1 MSCHLHYR
9 QTNRK
14 RTMILCAAALLLLI
28 AVGLDLAVGSS
39 AMPPSALLSALF
51 SGPDASDINST
62 IVWSL
67 RLPMTLTALFV
78 GTSLAMAG
86 LQIQNITQNAL
97 ASPSTLGITSAASFG
112 AALAISLG
120 LSVFGQFWLAT
131 ATSAL
136 FFALFVSFAIYFLS
150 ARRGMTPETVILAG
164 IVVNFFFLA
173 LQQVLI
179 YRSSPE
185 VAQIINGWTFGNL
198 ERASW
203 LAVGI
208 NALLTLLIAVFLLK
222 RSWVIT
228 ALTLGEERAMSLGI
242 AVKPLRI
249 ENFFLSALLI
259 AGAVAFIGTVS
270 FVGLV
275 APHIAKL
282 LLGEDQ
288 RFLLPGT
295 LLSGALLMVLSS
307 LFAKLISAGAII
319 PVGIITSLVGVPFLL
334 ALLVR
339 YSSRRFQ

>member
-1 MSCHLHYR
+1 
-9 QTNRK
+9 
-14 RTMILCAAALLLLI
+14 MILCAAALLLLI
-28 AVGLDLAVGSS
+28 AVGLDLAAGSS
-39 AMPPSALLSALF
+39 AMPLSDLVSALF
-51 SGPDASDINST
+51 SGPDASDINAT

-78 GTSLAMAG
+78 GTALAMAG

-120 LSVFGQFWLAT
+120 LSVLGQFWIAT
-131 ATSAL
+131 ATTAL
-136 FFALFVSFAIYFLS
+136 LFALFVSFAIYFLS

-203 LAVGI
+203 LAVGL
-208 NALLTLLIAVFLLK
+208 NAVMTLLIAVFLLK
-222 RSWVIT
+222 RSWAIT
-228 ALTLGEERAMSLGI
+228 ALTLGEERALSLGI
-242 AVKPLRI
+242 PVKHLRV
-249 ENFFLSALLI
+249 ETFFLSALLI

-275 APHIAKL
+275 APHIAKM

-339 YSSRRFQ
+339 YSSGRSQ

>member
-14 RTMILCAAALLLLI
+14 RMMILCAATVLLLI
-28 AVGLDLAVGSS
+28 TMVLDLAVGSS
-39 AMPPSALLSALF
+39 SLTVTALLDALLS
-51 SGPDASDINST
+51 GPEASDINAT

-67 RLPMTLTALFV
+67 RLPMTLTAFFV

-112 AALAISLG
+112 AALSICLG
-120 LSVFGQFWLAT
+120 LGVLGQFWIAT
-131 ATSAL
+131 AASAL

-179 YRSSPE
+179 YHSSPE

-203 LAVGI
+203 LAVAL
-208 NALLTLLIAVFLLK
+208 NAALTFCISLFLLR
-222 RSWVIT
+222 RSWAIT
-228 ALTLGEERAMSLGI
+228 VLTLGEERAMSLGI
-242 AVKPLRI
+242 AVKRLRI
-249 ENFFLSALLI
+249 ETFFLSALLI

-307 LFAKLISAGAII
+307 LLAKLISVGAII

-334 ALLVR
+334 ILLIR
-339 YSSRRFQ
+339 YSAGRAQ

>member
-249 ENFFLSALLI
+249 ETFFLSALLI

>member
-1 MSCHLHYR
+1 MSCHLHYK
-9 QTNRK
+9 QSNR
-14 RTMILCAAALLLLI
+14 RRSLILGAALVVLFL
-28 AVGLDLAVGSS
+28 AVVLDLCVGTSEVS
-39 AMPPSALLSALF
+39 LRGLLSAF
-51 SGPDASDINST
+51 SEGPDAQSIEGA
-62 IVWSL
+62 ILWQL

-78 GTSLAMAG
+78 GTSLGLAG
-86 LQIQNITQNAL
+86 LQIQNITQNPL

-112 AALAISLG
+112 AALSISLG
-120 LSVFGQFWLAT
+120 L
-131 ATSAL
+131 
-136 FFALFVSFAIYFLS
+136 VSFAIYFLS
-150 ARRGMTPETVILAG
+150 VKRSMTPETVILAG

-198 ERASW
+198 ERSSW
-203 LAVGI
+203 LAAGLSMI
-208 NALLTLLIAVFLLK
+208 LTMLCALFLLK
-222 RSWVIT
+222 RSWSLT
-228 ALTLGEERAMSLGI
+228 ALTLGEERAMSLGVP
-242 AVKPLRI
+242 VKRLRV
-249 ENFFLSALLI
+249 ETFFLSALLI
-259 AGAVAFIGTVS
+259 SGAVAFVGIIS

-307 LFAKLISAGAII
+307 LVAKLLSTGAVM

-334 ALLVR
+334 LLLVR
-339 YSSRRFQ
+339 HSARRAA

>member
-1 MSCHLHYR
+1 
-9 QTNRK
+9 
-14 RTMILCAAALLLLI
+14 MILCAAALLLLI

-39 AMPPSALLSALF
+39 AMPLSDLVSALF
-51 SGPDASDINST
+51 SGPDASDINAT

-78 GTSLAMAG
+78 GTALAMAG

-120 LSVFGQFWLAT
+120 LSVLGQFWIAT
-131 ATSAL
+131 ATTAL
-136 FFALFVSFAIYFLS
+136 LFALFVSFAIYFLS

-203 LAVGI
+203 LAVGL
-208 NALLTLLIAVFLLK
+208 NAVMTLLIAVFLLK
-222 RSWVIT
+222 RSWAIT
-228 ALTLGEERAMSLGI
+228 ALTLGEERALSLGI
-242 AVKPLRI
+242 PVKHLRV
-249 ENFFLSALLI
+249 ETFFLSALLI

-275 APHIAKL
+275 APHIAKM

-339 YSSRRFQ
+339 YSSGRSQ

>member
-14 RTMILCAAALLLLI
+14 RMMILCAATVLLLI
-28 AVGLDLAVGSS
+28 TMVLDLAVGSS
-39 AMPPSALLSALF
+39 SLTVTALLDALLS
-51 SGPDASDINST
+51 GPEASDINAT

-112 AALAISLG
+112 AALSISLG
-120 LSVFGQFWLAT
+120 LGVLGQFWIAT
-131 ATSAL
+131 AASAL

-179 YRSSPE
+179 YHSSPE

-203 LAVGI
+203 LAVAL
-208 NALLTLLIAVFLLK
+208 NAALTFCISLFLLR
-222 RSWVIT
+222 RSWAIT

-242 AVKPLRI
+242 AVKRLRI
-249 ENFFLSALLI
+249 ETFFLSALLI

-307 LFAKLISAGAII
+307 LLAKLISVGAVI

-334 ALLVR
+334 VLLIR
-339 YSSRRFQ
+339 YSAGRVQ

>member
-14 RTMILCAAALLLLI
+14 RMMILCAATVLLLI
-28 AVGLDLAVGSS
+28 TMVLDLAVGSS
-39 AMPPSALLSALF
+39 SLTVTALLDALLS
-51 SGPDASDINST
+51 GPEASDINAT

-112 AALAISLG
+112 AALSISLG
-120 LSVFGQFWLAT
+120 LGVLGQFWIAT
-131 ATSAL
+131 AASAL

-179 YRSSPE
+179 YHSSPE

-203 LAVGI
+203 LAVAL
-208 NALLTLLIAVFLLK
+208 NAALTFCISLFLLR
-222 RSWVIT
+222 RSWAIT

-242 AVKPLRI
+242 AVKRLRI
-249 ENFFLSALLI
+249 ETFFLSALLI

-307 LFAKLISAGAII
+307 LLAKLISVGAII

-334 ALLVR
+334 ILLIR
-339 YSSRRFQ
+339 YSARRAQ

>member
-1 MSCHLHYR
+1 
-9 QTNRK
+9 
-14 RTMILCAAALLLLI
+14 MILCAAALLLLI
-28 AVGLDLAVGSS
+28 AMGLDLAVGSS
-39 AMPPSALLSALF
+39 AMPLSDLVSALF
-51 SGPDASDINST
+51 SGPDASDINAT

-78 GTSLAMAG
+78 GTALAMAG

-120 LSVFGQFWLAT
+120 LSVLGQFWIAT
-131 ATSAL
+131 ATTAL
-136 FFALFVSFAIYFLS
+136 LFALFVSFAIYFLS

-203 LAVGI
+203 LAVGL
-208 NALLTLLIAVFLLK
+208 NAVMTLLIAVFLLK
-222 RSWVIT
+222 RSWAIT
-228 ALTLGEERAMSLGI
+228 ALTLGEERALSLGI
-242 AVKPLRI
+242 PVKHLRV
-249 ENFFLSALLI
+249 ETFFLSALLI

-275 APHIAKL
+275 APHIAKM

-339 YSSRRFQ
+339 YSSGRSQ

>member
-9 QTNRK
+9 QTNHK
-14 RTMILCAAALLLLI
+14 RTIILCAAVLLLLVT
-28 AVGLDLAVGSS
+28 VGLDLAVGSS
-39 AMPPSALLSALF
+39 SMPPSALMSAIF
-51 SGPDASDINST
+51 SGPGASDINAT

-120 LSVFGQFWLAT
+120 LSVLGQFWIAT

-136 FFALFVSFAIYFLS
+136 IFALFVSFAIYFLS

-203 LAVGI
+203 LAVGL
-208 NALLTLLIAVFLLK
+208 NAVLTLLIAIFLLK
-222 RSWVIT
+222 RSWEIT

-242 AVKPLRI
+242 AVKRLRI
-249 ENFFLSALLI
+249 ETFFLSALLI

-295 LLSGALLMVLSS
+295 LLAGALLMVLSS

-334 ALLVR
+334 VLLIR
-339 YSSRRFQ
+339 YSSGRSQ

>member
-1 MSCHLHYR
+1 M
-9 QTNRK
+9 
-14 RTMILCAAALLLLI
+14 LLVAI
-28 AVGLDLAVGSS
+28 GLDLAVGSS
-39 AMPPSALLSALF
+39 SMPMDVLMGALF
-51 SGPDASDINST
+51 SGPHASDINST

-120 LSVFGQFWLAT
+120 LSVFGQFWIAT
-131 ATSAL
+131 AASAL
-136 FFALFVSFAIYFLS
+136 SFALFVSFAIYFLS

-173 LQQVLI
+173 LQQILI

-203 LAVGI
+203 LAVSL
-208 NALLTLLIAVFLLK
+208 NATLTLFIAIFLLK
-222 RSWVIT
+222 RSWTIT
-228 ALTLGEERAMSLGI
+228 ALTLGEERATSLGI
-242 AVKPLRI
+242 AVKRLRVQT
-249 ENFFLSALLI
+249 FFLSALLI
-259 AGAVAFIGTVS
+259 AGAVAFIGTIS

-307 LFAKLISAGAII
+307 LLAKLISAGAII

-334 ALLVR
+334 TLLIR
-339 YSSRRFQ
+339 YSGRRSQ

>member
-1 MSCHLHYR
+1 
-9 QTNRK
+9 
-14 RTMILCAAALLLLI
+14 MILCAAALLLLI

-39 AMPPSALLSALF
+39 AMPLSDLVSALF
-51 SGPDASDINST
+51 SGPDASDINAT

-67 RLPMTLTALFV
+67 RLPMTLTALFL
-78 GTSLAMAG
+78 GTALAMAG

-120 LSVFGQFWLAT
+120 LSVLGQFWIAT
-131 ATSAL
+131 ATAAL

-150 ARRGMTPETVILAG
+150 ARRGMPPETVILAG

-203 LAVGI
+203 LAVGL
-208 NALLTLLIAVFLLK
+208 NAVLTFLIAVFLLK
-222 RSWVIT
+222 RSWAIT
-228 ALTLGEERAMSLGI
+228 ALTLGEERALSLGI
-242 AVKPLRI
+242 PVKRLRI
-249 ENFFLSALLI
+249 ETFFLSALLI

-275 APHIAKL
+275 APHIAKM

-339 YSSRRFQ
+339 YSSGRSQ

>member
-1 MSCHLHYR
+1 
-9 QTNRK
+9 
-14 RTMILCAAALLLLI
+14 MILCAAALLLLI

-39 AMPPSALLSALF
+39 AMPLSDLVSALF
-51 SGPDASDINST
+51 SGPDASDINAT

-67 RLPMTLTALFV
+67 RLPMTLTALFL
-78 GTSLAMAG
+78 GTALAMAG

-120 LSVFGQFWLAT
+120 LSVLGQFWIAT
-131 ATSAL
+131 ATAAL

-203 LAVGI
+203 LAVGL
-208 NALLTLLIAVFLLK
+208 NAVLTFLIAVFLLK
-222 RSWVIT
+222 RSWAIT
-228 ALTLGEERAMSLGI
+228 ALTLGEERALSLGI
-242 AVKPLRI
+242 PVKHLRV
-249 ENFFLSALLI
+249 ETFFLSALLI

-275 APHIAKL
+275 APHIAKM

-339 YSSRRFQ
+339 YSSGRSQ

>member
-222 RSWVIT
+222 RSWAIT

-249 ENFFLSALLI
+249 ETFFLSALLI

>member
-1 MSCHLHYR
+1 
-9 QTNRK
+9 
-14 RTMILCAAALLLLI
+14 MILCAAALLLLI

-39 AMPPSALLSALF
+39 AMPLSDLINALF
-51 SGPDASDINST
+51 GGPDASDINAT

-120 LSVFGQFWLAT
+120 LSVLGQFWIAT
-131 ATSAL
+131 ATAAL

-203 LAVGI
+203 LAVGL
-208 NALLTLLIAVFLLK
+208 NAVMTLLIAVFLLK
-222 RSWVIT
+222 RSWAIT
-228 ALTLGEERAMSLGI
+228 ALTLGEERALSLGI
-242 AVKPLRI
+242 PVKRLRI
-249 ENFFLSALLI
+249 ETFFLSALLI

-275 APHIAKL
+275 APHIAKM

-334 ALLVR
+334 VLLVR
-339 YSSRRFQ
+339 YSMRRSQ

>member
-1 MSCHLHYR
+1 MHYR
-9 QTNRK
+9 QTNHK
-14 RTMILCAAALLLLI
+14 RTIILCVAVLLLLVT
-28 AVGLDLAVGSS
+28 VGLDLAVGSS
-39 AMPPSALLSALF
+39 SMPPSALMSAIF
-51 SGPDASDINST
+51 SGPDASDINAT

-120 LSVFGQFWLAT
+120 LSVLGQFWIAT

-136 FFALFVSFAIYFLS
+136 IFALFVSFAIYFLS

-203 LAVGI
+203 LAVGL
-208 NALLTLLIAVFLLK
+208 NAVLTLLIAIFLLK
-222 RSWVIT
+222 RSWEIT

-242 AVKPLRI
+242 AVKRLRI
-249 ENFFLSALLI
+249 ETFFLSALLI

-295 LLSGALLMVLSS
+295 LLAGALLMVLSS

-334 ALLVR
+334 ALLIR
-339 YSSRRFQ
+339 YSSGRSQ

>member
-1 MSCHLHYR
+1 
-9 QTNRK
+9 
-14 RTMILCAAALLLLI
+14 MILCAAALLLLI

-39 AMPPSALLSALF
+39 AMPLSDLVSALF
-51 SGPDASDINST
+51 SGPDASDINAT

-78 GTSLAMAG
+78 GTALAMAG

-120 LSVFGQFWLAT
+120 LSVLGQFWIAT
-131 ATSAL
+131 ATTAL
-136 FFALFVSFAIYFLS
+136 LFALFVSFAIYFLS

-203 LAVGI
+203 LAVGL
-208 NALLTLLIAVFLLK
+208 NAVMTLLIAVFLLK
-222 RSWVIT
+222 RSWAIT
-228 ALTLGEERAMSLGI
+228 ALTLGEERALSLGI
-242 AVKPLRI
+242 PVKRLRI
-249 ENFFLSALLI
+249 ETFFLSALLI

-275 APHIAKL
+275 APHIAKM

-334 ALLVR
+334 VLLVR
-339 YSSRRFQ
+339 YSMRRSQ

>member
-1 MSCHLHYR
+1 
-9 QTNRK
+9 
-14 RTMILCAAALLLLI
+14 MILCAAALLLLI

-39 AMPPSALLSALF
+39 AMPLSDLVSALF
-51 SGPDASDINST
+51 SGPDASDINAT

-67 RLPMTLTALFV
+67 RLPMTLTALFL
-78 GTSLAMAG
+78 GTALAMAG

-120 LSVFGQFWLAT
+120 LSVLGQFWIAT
-131 ATSAL
+131 ATAAL

-203 LAVGI
+203 LAVGL
-208 NALLTLLIAVFLLK
+208 NAVMTLLIAVFLLK
-222 RSWVIT
+222 RSWAIT
-228 ALTLGEERAMSLGI
+228 ALTLGEERALSLGI
-242 AVKPLRI
+242 PVKRLRI
-249 ENFFLSALLI
+249 ETFFLSALLI

-275 APHIAKL
+275 APHIAKM

-334 ALLVR
+334 VLLVR
-339 YSSRRFQ
+339 YSMRRSQ

>member
-1 MSCHLHYR
+1 
-9 QTNRK
+9 
-14 RTMILCAAALLLLI
+14 MILCAAALLLLI

-39 AMPPSALLSALF
+39 AMPLSDLESALF
-51 SGPDASDINST
+51 SGPDASDINAT

-78 GTSLAMAG
+78 GTALAMAG

-120 LSVFGQFWLAT
+120 LSVLGQFWIAT
-131 ATSAL
+131 ATTAL
-136 FFALFVSFAIYFLS
+136 LFALFVSFAIYFLS

-203 LAVGI
+203 LAVGL
-208 NALLTLLIAVFLLK
+208 NAVMTLLIAVFLLK
-222 RSWVIT
+222 RSWAIT
-228 ALTLGEERAMSLGI
+228 ALTLGEERALSLGI
-242 AVKPLRI
+242 PVKHLRV
-249 ENFFLSALLI
+249 ETFFLSALLI

-275 APHIAKL
+275 APHIAKM

-339 YSSRRFQ
+339 YSSGRSQ

>member
-1 MSCHLHYR
+1 
-9 QTNRK
+9 
-14 RTMILCAAALLLLI
+14 MILCAAALLLLI

-39 AMPPSALLSALF
+39 AMPLSDLVSALF
-51 SGPDASDINST
+51 SGPDASDINAT

-67 RLPMTLTALFV
+67 RLPMTLTALFL
-78 GTSLAMAG
+78 GTALAMAG

-120 LSVFGQFWLAT
+120 LSVLGQFWIAT
-131 ATSAL
+131 ATAAL
-136 FFALFVSFAIYFLS
+136 FFALFVSFVIYFLS

-203 LAVGI
+203 LAVGL
-208 NALLTLLIAVFLLK
+208 NAVLTFLIAVFLLK
-222 RSWVIT
+222 RSWAIT
-228 ALTLGEERAMSLGI
+228 ALTLGEERALSLGI
-242 AVKPLRI
+242 PVKRLRI
-249 ENFFLSALLI
+249 ETFFLSALLI

-275 APHIAKL
+275 APHIAKM

-339 YSSRRFQ
+339 YSSGRSQ

>member
-1 MSCHLHYR
+1 
-9 QTNRK
+9 
-14 RTMILCAAALLLLI
+14 MILCAAALLLLI

-39 AMPPSALLSALF
+39 AMPLSDLVSALF
-51 SGPDASDINST
+51 SGPDASDINAT

-120 LSVFGQFWLAT
+120 LSVLGQFWIAT
-131 ATSAL
+131 ATAAL

-203 LAVGI
+203 LAVGL
-208 NALLTLLIAVFLLK
+208 NAVLTFLIAVFLLK
-222 RSWVIT
+222 RSWAIT
-228 ALTLGEERAMSLGI
+228 ALTLGEERALSLGI
-242 AVKPLRI
+242 PVKRLRI
-249 ENFFLSALLI
+249 ETFFLSALLI

-275 APHIAKL
+275 APHIAKM

-339 YSSRRFQ
+339 YSSGRSQ

>member
-1 MSCHLHYR
+1 
-9 QTNRK
+9 
-14 RTMILCAAALLLLI
+14 MILCAATVLLLI
-28 AVGLDLAVGSS
+28 TMVLDLAVGSS
-39 AMPPSALLSALF
+39 SLTVTALLDALLS
-51 SGPDASDINST
+51 GPEASDINAT

-67 RLPMTLTALFV
+67 RLPMTLTAFFV

-112 AALAISLG
+112 AALSICLG
-120 LSVFGQFWLAT
+120 LGVLGQFWIAT
-131 ATSAL
+131 AASAL

-179 YRSSPE
+179 YHSSPE

-203 LAVGI
+203 LAVAL
-208 NALLTLLIAVFLLK
+208 NAALTFCISLFLLR
-222 RSWVIT
+222 RSWAIT
-228 ALTLGEERAMSLGI
+228 VLTLGEERAMSLGI
-242 AVKPLRI
+242 AVKRLRI
-249 ENFFLSALLI
+249 ETFFLSALLI

-307 LFAKLISAGAII
+307 LLAKLISVGAII

-334 ALLVR
+334 ILLIR
-339 YSSRRFQ
+339 YSAGRAQ

>member
-9 QTNRK
+9 QTNHK

-39 AMPPSALLSALF
+39 AMPPSTLLSALF
-51 SGPDASDINST
+51 SGPEASDINAT

-120 LSVFGQFWLAT
+120 LSVFGQFWFAT

-136 FFALFVSFAIYFLS
+136 LFALLVSFAIYFLS

-208 NALLTLLIAVFLLK
+208 NALLTFLIAVFLLK
-222 RSWVIT
+222 RSWAIT
-228 ALTLGEERAMSLGI
+228 ALTLGEERAKSLGI
-242 AVKPLRI
+242 AAKPLRI
-249 ENFFLSALLI
+249 ETFFLSALLI

-334 ALLVR
+334 VLLVR

>member
-39 AMPPSALLSALF
+39 AMPPSALLSVLF

-112 AALAISLG
+112 AALAISSG

-222 RSWVIT
+222 RSWAIT

-249 ENFFLSALLI
+249 ETFFLSALLI

>member
-1 MSCHLHYR
+1 
-9 QTNRK
+9 
-14 RTMILCAAALLLLI
+14 MILCAAALLLLI

-39 AMPPSALLSALF
+39 AMPLSDLVSALF
-51 SGPDASDINST
+51 SGPDASNINAT

-78 GTSLAMAG
+78 GTALAMAG

-120 LSVFGQFWLAT
+120 LSVLGQFWIAT
-131 ATSAL
+131 ATTAL
-136 FFALFVSFAIYFLS
+136 LFALFVSFAIYFLS

-203 LAVGI
+203 LAVGL
-208 NALLTLLIAVFLLK
+208 NAVMTLLIAVFLLK
-222 RSWVIT
+222 RSWAIT
-228 ALTLGEERAMSLGI
+228 ALTLGEERALSLGI
-242 AVKPLRI
+242 PVKHLRV
-249 ENFFLSALLI
+249 ETFFLSALLI

-275 APHIAKL
+275 APHIAKM

-334 ALLVR
+334 VLLVR
-339 YSSRRFQ
+339 YSTRRSQ

>member
-1 MSCHLHYR
+1 
-9 QTNRK
+9 
-14 RTMILCAAALLLLI
+14 MILCAATVLLLI
-28 AVGLDLAVGSS
+28 TMVLDLAVGSS
-39 AMPPSALLSALF
+39 SLTVTALLDALLS
-51 SGPDASDINST
+51 GPEASDINAT

-67 RLPMTLTALFV
+67 RLPMTLTAFFV

-112 AALAISLG
+112 AALSICLG
-120 LSVFGQFWLAT
+120 LGVLGQFWIAT
-131 ATSAL
+131 AASAL

-179 YRSSPE
+179 YHSSPE

-203 LAVGI
+203 LAVAL
-208 NALLTLLIAVFLLK
+208 NAALTFCISLFLLR
-222 RSWVIT
+222 RSWAIT

-242 AVKPLRI
+242 AVKRLRI
-249 ENFFLSALLI
+249 ETFFLSALLI

-307 LFAKLISAGAII
+307 LLAKLISVGAII

-334 ALLVR
+334 ILLIR
-339 YSSRRFQ
+339 YSAGRAQ

>member
-14 RTMILCAAALLLLI
+14 RMMILCAATVLLLI
-28 AVGLDLAVGSS
+28 TMVLDLAVGSS
-39 AMPPSALLSALF
+39 SLTVTALLDALLS
-51 SGPDASDINST
+51 GPEASDINAT

-67 RLPMTLTALFV
+67 RLPMTLTAFFV

-112 AALAISLG
+112 AALSISLG
-120 LSVFGQFWLAT
+120 LGVLGQFWIAT
-131 ATSAL
+131 AASAL

-179 YRSSPE
+179 YHSSPE

-203 LAVGI
+203 LAVAL
-208 NALLTLLIAVFLLK
+208 NAALTFCISLFLLR
-222 RSWVIT
+222 RSWAIT
-228 ALTLGEERAMSLGI
+228 VLTLGEERAMSLGI
-242 AVKPLRI
+242 AVRRLRI
-249 ENFFLSALLI
+249 ETFFLSALLI

-307 LFAKLISAGAII
+307 LLAKLISVGAII

-334 ALLVR
+334 ILLIR
-339 YSSRRFQ
+339 YSAGRAQ

>member
-1 MSCHLHYR
+1 
-9 QTNRK
+9 
-14 RTMILCAAALLLLI
+14 MILCAAALLLLI

-39 AMPPSALLSALF
+39 AMPLSDLVSALF
-51 SGPDASDINST
+51 SGPDASDINAT

-78 GTSLAMAG
+78 GTALAMAG

-120 LSVFGQFWLAT
+120 LSGLGQFWIAT
-131 ATSAL
+131 ATTAL
-136 FFALFVSFAIYFLS
+136 LFALFVSFAIYFLS

-203 LAVGI
+203 LAVGL
-208 NALLTLLIAVFLLK
+208 NAVMTLLIAVFLLK
-222 RSWVIT
+222 RSWAIT
-228 ALTLGEERAMSLGI
+228 ALTLGEERALSLGI
-242 AVKPLRI
+242 PVKHLRV
-249 ENFFLSALLI
+249 ETFFLSALLI

-275 APHIAKL
+275 APHIAKM

-339 YSSRRFQ
+339 YSSGGRND

>member
-1 MSCHLHYR
+1 
-9 QTNRK
+9 
-14 RTMILCAAALLLLI
+14 MILCAAALLLLI

-39 AMPPSALLSALF
+39 AMPLSDLVSALF
-51 SGPDASDINST
+51 SGPDASDINAT

-67 RLPMTLTALFV
+67 RLPMTLTALFL
-78 GTSLAMAG
+78 GTALAMAG

-120 LSVFGQFWLAT
+120 LSVLGQFWIAT
-131 ATSAL
+131 ATAAL

-203 LAVGI
+203 LAVGL
-208 NALLTLLIAVFLLK
+208 NAVLTFLIAVFLLK
-222 RSWVIT
+222 RSWAIT
-228 ALTLGEERAMSLGI
+228 ALTLGEERALSLGI
-242 AVKPLRI
+242 PVKRLRI
-249 ENFFLSALLI
+249 GTFFLSALLI

-275 APHIAKL
+275 APHIAKM

-339 YSSRRFQ
+339 YSSGRSQ

>member
-1 MSCHLHYR
+1 
-9 QTNRK
+9 
-14 RTMILCAAALLLLI
+14 MILCAAALLLLI

-39 AMPPSALLSALF
+39 AMPPSALLSVLF

-112 AALAISLG
+112 AALAISSG

-222 RSWVIT
+222 RSWAIT

-249 ENFFLSALLI
+249 ETFFLSALLI

>member
-1 MSCHLHYR
+1 MKRNILLAVTALMIALAMTACSPNANN
-9 QTNRK
+9 QGPIIVGPSGNTNRP
-14 RTMILCAAALLLLI
+14 MSSSDAAKAF
-28 AVGLDLAVGSS
+28 ADN
-39 AMPPSALLSALF
+39 F
-51 SGPDASDINST
+51 
-62 IVWSL
+62 
-67 RLPMTLTALFV
+67 
-78 GTSLAMAG
+78 
-86 LQIQNITQNAL
+86 
-97 ASPSTLGITSAASFG
+97 SFG

-249 ENFFLSALLI
+249 ETFFLSALLI

>member
-1 MSCHLHYR
+1 
-9 QTNRK
+9 
-14 RTMILCAAALLLLI
+14 MILCAAALLLLI

-39 AMPPSALLSALF
+39 AMPLSDLVSALF
-51 SGPDASDINST
+51 SGPDASDINAT

-78 GTSLAMAG
+78 GTALAMAG

-120 LSVFGQFWLAT
+120 LSVLGQFWIAT
-131 ATSAL
+131 ATAAL

-203 LAVGI
+203 LAVGL
-208 NALLTLLIAVFLLK
+208 NAVMTLLIAVFLLK
-222 RSWVIT
+222 RSWAIT
-228 ALTLGEERAMSLGI
+228 ALTLGEERALSLGI
-242 AVKPLRI
+242 PVKHLRV
-249 ENFFLSALLI
+249 ETFFLSALLI

-275 APHIAKL
+275 APHIAKM

-339 YSSRRFQ
+339 YSSGRSQ

>member
-1 MSCHLHYR
+1 MHYR
-9 QTNRK
+9 QTNHK
-14 RTMILCAAALLLLI
+14 RTIILCAAVLLLLVT
-28 AVGLDLAVGSS
+28 VGLDLAVGSS
-39 AMPPSALLSALF
+39 SMPPSALMSAIF
-51 SGPDASDINST
+51 SGPDASDINAT

-120 LSVFGQFWLAT
+120 LSVLGQFWIAT

-136 FFALFVSFAIYFLS
+136 IFALFVSFAIYFLS

-203 LAVGI
+203 LAVGL
-208 NALLTLLIAVFLLK
+208 NAALTLLIAIFLLK
-222 RSWVIT
+222 RSWEIT

-242 AVKPLRI
+242 AVKRLRI
-249 ENFFLSALLI
+249 ETFFLSALLI

-295 LLSGALLMVLSS
+295 LLAGALLMVLSS

-334 ALLVR
+334 ALLIR
-339 YSSRRFQ
+339 YSSGRSQ

>member
-14 RTMILCAAALLLLI
+14 RIMILCAAAVLLLI
-28 AVGLDLAVGSS
+28 TIMLDLAVGSS
-39 AMPPSALLSALF
+39 SMSLSALTQALLS
-51 SGPDASDINST
+51 GPNASDINAT

-112 AALAISLG
+112 AALSISLG
-120 LSVFGQFWLAT
+120 LGFLGQFWIAT

-136 FFALFVSFAIYFLS
+136 IFALLVSFAIYFLS

-179 YRSSPE
+179 YHSSPE

-203 LAVGI
+203 LAVGL
-208 NALLTLLIAVFLLK
+208 NAALTLLIALFLMK

-242 AVKPLRI
+242 AVRRLRI
-249 ENFFLSALLI
+249 ETFFLSALLI
-259 AGAVAFIGTVS
+259 AAAVAFIGTVS

-282 LLGEDQ
+282 VLGEDQ

-295 LLSGALLMVLSS
+295 LLSGALLMGLSS
-307 LFAKLISAGAII
+307 LFAKLISVGSVI

-334 ALLVR
+334 VLLIR
-339 YSSRRFQ
+339 YSARRTQ

>member
-14 RTMILCAAALLLLI
+14 RMMILCAATVLLLI
-28 AVGLDLAVGSS
+28 TMVLDLAVGSS
-39 AMPPSALLSALF
+39 SLTVTALLDALLS
-51 SGPDASDINST
+51 GPEASDINAT

-67 RLPMTLTALFV
+67 RLPMTLTAFFV

-112 AALAISLG
+112 AALSISLG
-120 LSVFGQFWLAT
+120 LGVLGQFWIAT
-131 ATSAL
+131 AASAL

-179 YRSSPE
+179 YHSSPE

-203 LAVGI
+203 LAVAL
-208 NALLTLLIAVFLLK
+208 NAALTFCISLFLLR
-222 RSWVIT
+222 RSWAIT

-242 AVKPLRI
+242 AVKRLRI
-249 ENFFLSALLI
+249 ETFFLSALLI

-307 LFAKLISAGAII
+307 LLAKLISVGAII

-334 ALLVR
+334 ILLIR
-339 YSSRRFQ
+339 YSAGRAQ

>member
-9 QTNRK
+9 QTNHK
-14 RTMILCAAALLLLI
+14 RTIILCVAVLLLLVT
-28 AVGLDLAVGSS
+28 VGLDLAVGSS
-39 AMPPSALLSALF
+39 SMPPSALMSAIF
-51 SGPDASDINST
+51 SGPDASDINAT

-86 LQIQNITQNAL
+86 LQIQNITQKAL

-120 LSVFGQFWLAT
+120 LSVLGQFWIAT

-136 FFALFVSFAIYFLS
+136 IFALFVSFAIYFLS

-203 LAVGI
+203 LAVGL
-208 NALLTLLIAVFLLK
+208 NAVLTLLIAIFLLK
-222 RSWVIT
+222 RSWEIT

-242 AVKPLRI
+242 AVKRLRI
-249 ENFFLSALLI
+249 ETFFLSALLI

-295 LLSGALLMVLSS
+295 LLAGALLMVLSS

-334 ALLVR
+334 ALLIR
-339 YSSRRFQ
+339 YSSGRSQ

>member
-1 MSCHLHYR
+1 
-9 QTNRK
+9 
-14 RTMILCAAALLLLI
+14 MILCAAALLLLI

-39 AMPPSALLSALF
+39 AMPLSDLVSALF
-51 SGPDASDINST
+51 SGPDASDINAT

-67 RLPMTLTALFV
+67 RLPMTLTALFL
-78 GTSLAMAG
+78 GTALAMAG

-120 LSVFGQFWLAT
+120 LSVLGQFWIAT
-131 ATSAL
+131 ATAAL

-203 LAVGI
+203 LAVGL
-208 NALLTLLIAVFLLK
+208 NAVMTLLIAVFLLK
-222 RSWVIT
+222 RSWAIT
-228 ALTLGEERAMSLGI
+228 ALTLGEERALSLGI
-242 AVKPLRI
+242 PVKRLRI
-249 ENFFLSALLI
+249 ETFFLSALLI

-275 APHIAKL
+275 APHIAKM

-339 YSSRRFQ
+339 YSSGRSQ

>member
-39 AMPPSALLSALF
+39 AMPPSTLLSALF

-222 RSWVIT
+222 RSWAIT

-249 ENFFLSALLI
+249 ETFFLSALLI

-319 PVGIITSLVGVPFLL
+319 PVGIITSLVGVPSLL

>member
-9 QTNRK
+9 QTNHK
-14 RTMILCAAALLLLI
+14 RTIILCVAVLLLLVT
-28 AVGLDLAVGSS
+28 VGLDLAVGSS
-39 AMPPSALLSALF
+39 SMPPSALMSAIF
-51 SGPDASDINST
+51 SGPDASDINAT

-120 LSVFGQFWLAT
+120 LSVLGQFWIAT

-136 FFALFVSFAIYFLS
+136 IFALFVSFAIYFLS

-203 LAVGI
+203 LAVGL
-208 NALLTLLIAVFLLK
+208 NAVLTLLIAIFLLK
-222 RSWVIT
+222 RSWEIT

-242 AVKPLRI
+242 AVKRLRI
-249 ENFFLSALLI
+249 ETFFLSALLI

-295 LLSGALLMVLSS
+295 LLAGALLMVLSS

-334 ALLVR
+334 ALLIR
-339 YSSRRFQ
+339 YSSGRSQ